1 MKCFN
6 HPGAD
11 AVGSC
16 KSCFKGLCVQCA
28 RDTGIGVVCSA
39 PCEEEVKAIRAMV
52 ERNRK
57 VYPLA
62 AKTHAR
68 NAIWFT
74 VLAVMLIVFGKIAG
88 HGFMSNYLI
97 VFGIVMLL
105 GAAFS
110 AFNSR
115 RLAKL

>member
-1 MKCFN
+1 
-6 HPGAD
+6 
-11 AVGSC
+11 V
-16 KSCFKGLCVQCA
+16 CA
-28 RDTGIGVVCSA
+28 KDTGLGLACGPA
-39 PCEEEVKAIRAMV
+39 CEEELKALRGMI

-57 VYPLA
+57 VYSLA
-62 AKTHAR
+62 ARTHAR

-74 VLAVMLIVFGKIAG
+74 VLAVMLIAFGRIAQR
-88 HGFMSNYLI
+88 GFMSSYLI

-115 RLAKL
+115 RMSKL